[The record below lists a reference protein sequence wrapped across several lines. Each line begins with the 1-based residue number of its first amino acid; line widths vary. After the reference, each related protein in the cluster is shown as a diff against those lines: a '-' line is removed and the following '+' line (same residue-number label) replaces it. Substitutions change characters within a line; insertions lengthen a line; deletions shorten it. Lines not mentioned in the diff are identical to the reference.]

1 MEPTRKRAKKCVVN
15 SNARRYRKLKK
26 SSSIKSDIIIDYTI
40 GSAGI
45 GRVRIDRENVRSPLA
60 IADMLHQHQM
70 EEIDI
75 QNIETVPKET
85 NNDTQTNGEKN
96 NVNASNGEEKNDST
110 KNSDTNKV

>member
-1 MEPTRKRAKKCVVN
+1 
-15 SNARRYRKLKK
+15 
-26 SSSIKSDIIIDYTI
+26 
-40 GSAGI
+40 
-45 GRVRIDRENVRSPLA
+45 
-60 IADMLHQHQM
+60 M

-85 NNDTQTNGEKN
+85 NNNTQTKGEKN